1 MYFCQLSRTSGM
13 VSSTSSGFLC
23 VAREPV
29 SEKYFMANHEL
40 TDWSPA
46 ICLAGRCK
54 GHISIGI
61 TSPFQPLSPKESCG
75 PHQAV
80 HLRCEQSREPIW
92 RATHA
97 LACQSVRVAP
107 NRYHR
112 IRYGCGEFAP
122 EPDCPVSYELPAG
135 PLPAG
140 FDFAPELQQ
149 SQCRSIFLRLSPAA

>member
-1 MYFCQLSRTSGM
+1 M

-40 TDWSPA
+40 TDWSFACHLSGRSLQRPHIYRYHQPIPA
-46 ICLAGRCK
+46 IEPQ
-54 GHISIGI
+54 GI
-61 TSPFQPLSPKESCG
+61 VRS
-75 PHQAV
+75 HQTV
-80 HLRCEQSREPIW
+80 HPRCEQSREPIW

-97 LACQSVRVAP
+97 LACQSVRAAP

-122 EPDCPVSYELPAG
+122 EPDCPVSYELPVG